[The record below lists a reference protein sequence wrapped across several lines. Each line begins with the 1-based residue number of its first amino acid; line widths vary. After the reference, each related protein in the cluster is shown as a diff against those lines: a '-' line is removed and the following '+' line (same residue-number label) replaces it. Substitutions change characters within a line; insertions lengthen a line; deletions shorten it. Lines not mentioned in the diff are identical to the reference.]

1 MGWERDVVRGGLWD
15 QRSGLRHWQ
24 GSQGPRGR
32 LELLGEGGGGLVRR
46 KGDGGDPG
54 SPRQSVTIGG
64 GVGWGNEDQ
73 SVSVVLETFLV
84 YKLLSYNNKDLK
96 EVVLIALVSLF
107 SLVSLKSKKN

>member
-1 MGWERDVVRGGLWD
+1 MGWERDVVRGRLWD
-15 QRSGLRHWQ
+15 QRSGLRHWR

-32 LELLGEGGGGLVRR
+32 LELLGEGGGGIVRR

-54 SPRQSVTIGG
+54 SPRQSVRIGG